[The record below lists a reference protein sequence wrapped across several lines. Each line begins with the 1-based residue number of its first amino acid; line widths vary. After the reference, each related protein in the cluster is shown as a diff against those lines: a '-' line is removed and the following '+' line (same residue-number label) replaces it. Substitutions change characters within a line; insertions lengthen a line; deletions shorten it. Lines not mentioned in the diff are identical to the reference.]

1 MRKMLQAILANDIVL
16 RSQVVMVKRRDEHH
30 RQDNRQQPGGE
41 YASFQGHNGHKVT
54 KKRNKII
61 NFDYSE
67 SSVMKL
73 AEALNQRADL
83 QRRIAQLRER
93 LSNNVKVQEGDQPAE
108 KPEDLFKELEA
119 ALKQLKDLIVSINRT
134 NQETVW
140 EGKTLTEIIAE
151 KDVLTM
157 HLAALRATLDAA
169 NVRSDRYSR
178 NEIKFVR
185 TIDVNA
191 LQKKVDYLSRDLRV
205 LDSKLQQANW
215 TTDLQ

>member
-1 MRKMLQAILANDIVL
+1 MNFPGPRPAGRVQYALQGLGPSPGSVVRWKLCGKGSNILRIPNEESYFCETITA
-16 RSQVVMVKRRDEHH
+16 KHH
-30 RQDNRQQPGGE
+30 RKD
-41 YASFQGHNGHKVT
+41 
-54 KKRNKII
+54 
-61 NFDYSE
+61 
-67 SSVMKL
+67 MKL

-108 KPEDLFKELEA
+108 KPDDLFKELA
-119 ALKQLKDLIVSINRT
+119 GSLKLLKDLIVSINRT

-140 EGKTLTEIIAE
+140 QGKTLTEIIAE
-151 KDVLTM
+151 KDTLSM
-157 HLAALRATLDAA
+157 HIAALRSALDAA

-191 LQKKVDYLSRDLRV
+191 LQKRVDDLSRDLRQ
-205 LDSKLQQANW
+205 LDSQLQQANW
-215 TTDLQ
+215 MTDLK